1 VRNRATKAPYP
12 LAERVGMLVADE
24 ARRMGLLIRPL
35 GNVIVLMPPLSTT
48 LPELRKMVGLATK
61 AIKAVTSDL

>member
-1 VRNRATKAPYP
+1 
-12 LAERVGMLVADE
+12 MLVADE
-24 ARRMGLLIRPL
+24 ARRLGLLIRPL

-61 AIKAVTSDL
+61 AIRAVTSTNIPA